1 MKRAILSIA
10 CVSLIICSAAIAAK
24 AWSYRSIAIEAQHR
38 LQTTDLIYPAT
49 AALLVKRDAGL
60 PLTDE
65 MGTRESVLAIREY
78 IYRGYALGDEE
89 LPDKNPAAYY
99 MALGSQQNGMK
110 CGGASVAYTW
120 ALNSVGIPA
129 RTVQLAGKNFL
140 AGRDLY
146 QTHVTVEA
154 MIDGKWEISDPS
166 FNVAIR
172 CSDSGDENLSVHGV
186 RACLARGERL
196 NYVPGKTQTSDK
208 MVKPDEYPFY
218 FAAFT
223 RRSVSAGDV
232 NESEEAYPTGDWIA
246 KAMTAY

>member
-65 MGTRESVLAIREY
+65 METRKSALAIREY
-78 IYRGYALGDEE
+78 IYRGFDLGDEE

-99 MALGSQQNGMK
+99 MALGSKQNGMK
-110 CGGASVAYTW
+110 CGGASVAYAW
-120 ALNSVGIPA
+120 ALNAVGIPA
-129 RTVQLAGKNFL
+129 RTVQLAGEDFL

-146 QTHVTVEA
+146 QTHVTVEV
-154 MIDGKWEISDPS
+154 MIDGKWEISDPT
-166 FNVAIR
+166 FNVTIR
-172 CSDSGDENLSVHGV
+172 CSDKDENLSVHGV

-196 NYVPGKTQTSDK
+196 NYVAGQTQISDK
-208 MVKPDEYPFY
+208 MVKPNEYPSY

-223 RRSVSAGDV
+223 RRAVSTGEADEEEYPAAGWVDAAM
-232 NESEEAYPTGDWIA
+232 EAYE
-246 KAMTAY
+246 K